1 MPSPVTRAL
10 EIHLK
15 SRPTGLPNLGNFE
28 QVETHL
34 HPPQPGQALVRN
46 LWISVDPYMRGRMV
60 DRESYIPPFQL
71 GQALDG
77 AAVGIVEQSA
87 DPALKTGDLVVHFS
101 GWRSHALIDAATAM
115 KIEADAMGKIPVQ
128 AYLGALGFPGLTAY
142 AGLRRIAKLQHGETM
157 FVSAASG
164 AVGSL
169 VAQIAKLM
177 GARVIATAGSDDKVR
192 WLTNELGVD
201 AAINYRDNP
210 DLGAALAAVAPEG
223 IDVYFDNVGGNH
235 LEAAL
240 AAANPKARFILCGMI
255 SGYNT
260 GSAPAG
266 PANIFLAVEK
276 RITLQ
281 GMLVSD
287 HVDLMPDF
295 LRDMSGWISDGHIKL
310 RDPLCMAW
318 RRRLKRLSVSSRA
331 RMSARCWFASVDSPK
346 ALPARSY
353 ATD

>member
-1 MPSPVTRAL
+1 MHSPAPL
-10 EIHLK
+10 AQEIHLK
-15 SRPTGLPNLGNFE
+15 SRPAGLPTLGNFE
-28 QVETHL
+28 QAETRL
-34 HPPQPGQALVRN
+34 APPQPGQALVRN

-87 DPALKTGDLVVHFS
+87 DPALKAGDLVAHFA

-115 KIEADAMGKIPVQ
+115 KIDADPTGKIPVQ

-142 AGLRRIAKLQHGETM
+142 AGLKRIAKLQRGETV

-177 GARVIATAGSDDKVR
+177 GARVIATAGSADKVQ
-192 WLTNELGVD
+192 WLKDELGVD
-201 AAINYRDNP
+201 VAINYRDNP
-210 DLGAALAAVAPEG
+210 DLGAALAAAAPEG

-240 AAANPKARFILCGMI
+240 TVANPKARFILCGMI

-260 GSAPAG
+260 GSAPVG

-295 LRDMSGWISDGHIKL
+295 LRDMSGWISGGRVKL
-310 RDPLCMAW
+310 RDTIVDGLENAPEAFIGLFEGANVGKMLV
-318 RRRLKRLSVSSRA
+318 RLG
-331 RMSARCWFASVDSPK
+331 
-346 ALPARSY
+346 
-353 ATD
+353 

>member
-1 MPSPVTRAL
+1 MHSPAIL
-10 EIHLK
+10 AQEIHLK
-15 SRPTGLPNLGNFE
+15 SRPAGLPTASNFE
-28 QVETHL
+28 QAETRL
-34 HPPQPGQALVRN
+34 APPQQGQALVRN

-87 DPALKTGDLVVHFS
+87 DPALKAGDLVAHFA

-115 KIEADAMGKIPVQ
+115 KIDADPKGKIPVQ

-142 AGLRRIAKLQHGETM
+142 AGLKRIAKLQRGEIV

-177 GARVIATAGSDDKVR
+177 GGRVIATAGSDDKVQ
-192 WLTNELGVD
+192 WLKDELGVD

-210 DLGAALAAVAPEG
+210 DLGAALAAAAPEG

-240 AAANPKARFILCGMI
+240 TVANPKARFILCGMI

-260 GSAPAG
+260 GSASAG

-295 LRDMSGWISDGHIKL
+295 LRDMSGWIRDGDVKL
-310 RDPLCMAW
+310 RDTIVDGLDKAPEAFIGLFAGANVGKMLV
-318 RRRLKRLSVSSRA
+318 RLG
-331 RMSARCWFASVDSPK
+331 
-346 ALPARSY
+346 
-353 ATD
+353 